1 MFESDGEGSGRKWS
15 FPIVIE
21 TLKAIQIMDAEL
33 DGKAVQAVIARP
45 TADQQRILDLLKV
58 TL

>member
-1 MFESDGEGSGRKWS
+1 MPPANALTRK
-15 FPIVIE
+15 VIQLE
-21 TLKAIQIMDAEL
+21 VFDERYPAEL
-33 DGKAVQAVIARP
+33 GGRTVQAVIARP